1 MKIIKL
7 MLFCGIVAFFSACQ
21 KDNITVTLKT
31 AGSLSVQIIDSSG
44 TTYPKLKV
52 HLLSGVVLSSS
63 SSTSVAEIDEQTTDS
78 KGNVS
83 FGTLEAGTYY
93 IYTDTIKIGNKYY
106 LIGKSFQVIS
116 GDSKSL
122 KLNPFEYIG
131 TVKLQ
136 VEINT
141 NGGIDTLDLTT
152 LKVALIKYS
161 DYLHLYNANR
171 QHVISKALAIK
182 SPDIN
187 GNVEFDNV
195 PANIEYIPYVYINN
209 NDTIG
214 GWSTYG
220 GLSFSKGD
228 IYSSYCYVNLSAL
241 IIFKGNINITYTYY
255 SYSTYTTIPVKSAN
269 VVLINYND
277 YNNYNLYSASQSV
290 ILSHKVGNVVIT
302 NTSGIAAFVNV
313 PVGYDY
319 YQYIYNSKGGTWVTS
334 YVYSIANTTNPY
346 QMQITGSNL
355 GLSK

>member
-7 MLFCGIVAFFSACQ
+7 ILFCGIVAFFSACQ

-31 AGSLSVQIIDSSG
+31 AGSLSAQIIDSSG

-52 HLLSGVVLSSS
+52 HLLSGVVLSSGS
-63 SSTSVAEIDEQTTDS
+63 SLSAAEIDEQTTDNN
-78 KGNVS
+78 GNVS

-93 IYTDTIKIGNKYY
+93 IYTDTIKTGNKYY

-136 VEINT
+136 VEINA
-141 NGGIDTLDLTT
+141 NGGVDTINLTT

-161 DYLHLYNANR
+161 DYKYNANR
-171 QHVISKALAIK
+171 QYVISKAIAIK
-182 SPDIN
+182 SPNIN

-209 NDTIG
+209 TDTIG
-214 GWSTYG
+214 GWSTNG

-228 IYSSYCYVNLSAL
+228 IYSGYAYVNLSSL
-241 IIFKGNINITYTYY
+241 IIQKGNISITYTYY
-255 SYSTYTTIPVKSAN
+255 SYTTYTNIPVKSAN

-277 YNNYNLYSASQSV
+277 YYNYNLSNATQST

-302 NTSGIAAFVNV
+302 NTSGLASFINI
-313 PVGYDY
+313 PTSNDY
-319 YQYIYNSKGGTWVTS
+319 YTYIYNTYGGTWVTS
-334 YVYSIANTTNPY
+334 YVYSNANTTNNY
-346 QMQITGSNL
+346 QMQITGSYL